1 MLVPPGLTDAELA
14 SLAGS
19 VLFYQRR
26 TEQAATPARLRPLIL
41 ALLWRAARLVAM
53 GERGAGA
60 ATQHDLERCAEAVY
74 RHLRGRH
81 PAVEDRS
88 IQPSTEI
95 DWMIDEQLLAFF
107 SGPDL
112 PLQLLV
118 ERLAPELAPDARA
131 EVAGVL
137 QELIRDVG
145 EQFGLTRPVN
155 PSD

>member
-1 MLVPPGLTDAELA
+1 MLVPPGLADPELT

-19 VLFYQRR
+19 VLYYQRR
-26 TEQAATPARLRPLIL
+26 VEETAIPARLRPVIE
-41 ALLWRAARLVAM
+41 ALLWRAARLVVM

-60 ATQHDLERCAEAVY
+60 VTRHDLERCAEAVY

-81 PAVEDRS
+81 PVVEDRS
-88 IQPSTEI
+88 IQPGTEI
-95 DWMIDEQLLAFF
+95 DWMIDQQLLAFF
-107 SGPDL
+107 SGPNL
-112 PLQLLV
+112 PLELLV

-131 EVAGVL
+131 EVATVL

-155 PSD
+155 PRD